1 MGLRLKIRYNSN
13 VNTKVTYYVLGKE
26 FNNIDRI
33 VKKLDSSLFHFL
45 GVFPNIQS
53 LSNVLTNERT
63 KPNLV
68 FVGFNEI
75 DGDSLKIINGV
86 SRRNGFIIIFY
97 YTDEADFPRGVN
109 FEYHLIKI

>member
-13 VNTKVTYYVLGKE
+13 AKSKVTYYILGKE

-53 LSNVLTNERT
+53 LSNVLINERS

-68 FVGFNEI
+68 FVGFKEI
-75 DGDSLKIINGV
+75 DRNSLKIINGV
-86 SRRNGFIIIFY
+86 SRRNGFNIIFY
-97 YTDEADFPRGVN
+97 YTNEADFPRGVN
-109 FEYHLIKI
+109 FDYHLIKI